1 LSELSLMEKIYG
13 VLDMAIAFYCFMN
26 NEEKVKLYRG
36 IKQNVNYL
44 SVNYVMNSI
53 DKVNKEMVKVMTKM
67 EMEKTEKVMLT

>member
-1 LSELSLMEKIYG
+1 MEKIYG